1 MSDIPVQPSPMSPIA
16 APAATPIRTPVAPS
30 WTLRIVVALVA
41 VSFVGNAFFALMNWL
56 THS

>member
-1 MSDIPVQPSPMSPIA
+1 MSDTPVQPTPMSPIITPA
-16 APAATPIRTPVAPS
+16 DAPIQSTAAPS

>member
-1 MSDIPVQPSPMSPIA
+1 
-16 APAATPIRTPVAPS
+16 
-30 WTLRIVVALVA
+30 VVALVT

>member
-1 MSDIPVQPSPMSPIA
+1 MSDTPVQPNPMSPIIT
-16 APAATPIRTPVAPS
+16 PADLPIRSAAAPS